1 MNKRRSLVL
10 VLAGLLAATAL
21 AACGGDDEE
30 AAPPAEPAPAE
41 PAPAEPPAE
50 PPTEPAEPP
59 AEPPAAGGAALAGSV
74 GPGFE
79 ISLMQDASP
88 VSELAAGSYTIVVND
103 QASSHNFH
111 LTGPGVDE
119 ATDVAETGE
128 TTFEVALEPGEYTFV
143 CDPHAGSMNGTFTV

>member
-1 MNKRRSLVL
+1 MTRRRSLAL
-10 VLAGLLAATAL
+10 VLAALLAATVL
-21 AACGGDDEE
+21 AACGGDDDE

-41 PAPAEPPAE
+41 PA
-50 PPTEPAEPP
+50 PAEPP

-79 ISLMQDASP
+79 ISLTQDGSP
-88 VSELAAGSYTIVVND
+88 VTELAAGSYTIVVND

-119 ATDVAETGE
+119 ATDVGETGE

-143 CDPHAGSMNGTFTV
+143 CDPHAGSMNGSFTVS